1 MRNQIKTMKRIYK
14 ELAIARFEASL
25 KWLENNCDAKSE
37 AQLDALRSAEES
49 LSVAIDALQAIVDA
63 R

>member
-14 ELAIARFEASL
+14 ELAIARGEASL
-25 KWLENNCDAKSE
+25 MWLENDRDAKNE
-37 AQLDALRSAEES
+37 KRLDALRSAGKS
-49 LSVAIDALQAIVDA
+49 LSVAIDALQTIADV